1 MRKPSINGDFPLP
14 IAMFDS
20 PRFDPTRWVS
30 EPVWLKIGSGFPRWT
45 VDRGR
50 PAAPRND
57 AYVHNAQGVQKLSGE
72 AWESRNTRTAVERE
86 SVDSCHVKQKD
97 PLTLRSIG
105 IESTGIALALFILGA
120 RTVKVFFLG

>member
-1 MRKPSINGDFPLP
+1 MWTSHFPLP
-14 IAMFDS
+14 CLILPGLTQLVGCPNPF
-20 PRFDPTRWVS
+20 
-30 EPVWLKIGSGFPRWT
+30 GSRLARGFPRWT

-105 IESTGIALALFILGA
+105 IESTGIALALFILG
-120 RTVKVFFLG
+120 RVL